1 MKRISVWLVALALAA
16 GLATGADAQAP
27 TQGGGIKGPVIV
39 YIQPQV
45 DELYHTKACPKL
57 EPGAAPAK
65 LQEVKTQGYKPC
77 TVCKPPE

>member
-1 MKRISVWLVALALAA
+1 MQRLLGFLLLLALAF
-16 GLATGADAQAP
+16 GLAAGAEA
-27 TQGGGIKGPVIV
+27 QGGGLKGPVIV

-45 DELYHTKACPKL
+45 DELYHTKACSKL

-77 TVCKPPE
+77 PVCKPPE